1 MKLRPVLG
9 EVDYVCLKDIIKFPE
24 LNRFHRASE
33 IELLSDLL
41 ATVHVTKDI
50 RFLDDRV
57 GLYDVVRM
65 VSPVDSRDWF
75 KLSIVPPEDE
85 DFTLDRFSALEPI
98 SLAVLGR
105 RCGEWVNWDA
115 PVGRRKMS
123 IVSVTK
129 LADCLA

>member
-9 EVDYVCLKDIIKFPE
+9 EVDYVCLKDIIKLPE

-33 IELLSDLL
+33 LELLSDLL